1 LFSFRLAVAGTFQD
15 VYVLELAC
23 FRAQRQHLPT
33 LVHRGGSL
41 LYALR
46 RRFPG
51 LRNMQVAELGDGSWL
66 QLSFWDSREHAEAAA
81 SEVFDTPE
89 MGDFLAHVDEFAE
102 AA

>member
-1 LFSFRLAVAGTFQD
+1 

-23 FRAQRQHLPT
+23 FRAHPKHVAA
-33 LVHRGGSL
+33 LVRRGGPL

-51 LRNMQVAELGDGSWL
+51 LRKMQVANVGDGSWL

-81 SEVFDTPE
+81 TEVFDTPE
-89 MGDFLAHVDEFAE
+89 MGDFLAQVGEFAD

>member
-1 LFSFRLAVAGTFQD
+1 M
-15 VYVLELAC
+15 YVLELAC
-23 FRAQRQHLPT
+23 FRAHPT
-33 LVHRGGSL
+33 HVAALVHRGGPL

-46 RRFPG
+46 RHFPG
-51 LRNMQVAELGDGSWL
+51 LRKMQVANVGDGSWL

-89 MGDFLAHVDEFAE
+89 MGDFLAQVDEFAD

>member
-1 LFSFRLAVAGTFQD
+1 M
-15 VYVLELAC
+15 YVLELAS
-23 FRAQRQHLPT
+23 FRADPSHVAALARRAGP
-33 LVHRGGSL
+33 L
-41 LYALR
+41 LRALR

-51 LRNMQVAELGDGSWL
+51 LRRMHVAKVGDGSWL

-89 MGDFLAHVDEFAE
+89 MGDFLAQVDEFAE

>member
-1 LFSFRLAVAGTFQD
+1 

-23 FRAQRQHLPT
+23 FRAHPNHVPT
-33 LVHRGGSL
+33 LVDRAGAL
-41 LYALR
+41 LFALR

-51 LRNMQVAELGDGSWL
+51 LRKMHVAEVGDGSWL

-81 SEVFDTPE
+81 SELFDMPE
-89 MGDFLAHVDEFAE
+89 MGDFLAQVDEFAE

>member
-1 LFSFRLAVAGTFQD
+1 

-23 FRAQRQHLPT
+23 FRAHPSHVPT
-33 LVHRGGSL
+33 LVRGGGQL
-41 LYALR
+41 LYGLR

-51 LRNMQVAELGDGSWL
+51 LRKMHVAEVGDGSWL

-81 SEVFDTPE
+81 TEVFDTPE
-89 MGDFLAHVDEFAE
+89 MGDFLAQVDEFAD

>member
-1 LFSFRLAVAGTFQD
+1 M
-15 VYVLELAC
+15 YVLELAS
-23 FRAQRQHLPT
+23 FRTHPKHVPT
-33 LVHRGGSL
+33 LVRRGGSL
-41 LYALR
+41 LHGLR

-51 LRNMQVAELGDGSWL
+51 LRKMQVAEVGDGSWL

-89 MGDFLAHVDEFAE
+89 MGDFLAQVDEFAE

>member
-1 LFSFRLAVAGTFQD
+1 

-23 FRAQRQHLPT
+23 FRAHPMHVPT
-33 LVHRGGSL
+33 LVNQGGRL

-51 LRNMQVAELGDGSWL
+51 LRKLQVMRIGDGRWL

-81 SEVFDTPE
+81 NEVFNTRE
-89 MGDFLAHVDEFAE
+89 MGDWLAQVDEFAE
-102 AA
+102 QV

>member
-1 LFSFRLAVAGTFQD
+1 M
-15 VYVLELAC
+15 
-23 FRAQRQHLPT
+23 
-33 LVHRGGSL
+33 L

-51 LRNMQVAELGDGSWL
+51 FRTMQVADVGGGQWL

-81 SEVFDTPE
+81 SEVFDMPE
-89 MGDFLAHVDEFAE
+89 MGDFLAQVDEFAE